1 MCASNRTD
9 HPRNRHYF
17 VSLCKVLFLSTLYME
32 DYKDRI
38 FTEEVFSFLKRFN
51 DKFNRNIMSGGEVN
65 KKERESR
72 CVKGKPQVF
81 VFNLQD
87 AEMLLHISI
96 QV

>member
-1 MCASNRTD
+1 
-9 HPRNRHYF
+9 
-17 VSLCKVLFLSTLYME
+17 ME

-51 DKFNRNIMSGGEVN
+51 DKVNRNIMSEKEVN
-65 KKERESR
+65 KKERVPR

-87 AEMLLHISI
+87 AEMLLYISI

>member
-1 MCASNRTD
+1 
-9 HPRNRHYF
+9 
-17 VSLCKVLFLSTLYME
+17 ME

-51 DKFNRNIMSGGEVN
+51 DKINRNIMSEKEVN